1 MDTWQL
7 QDAKARLSELVR
19 RTGQYGPQAITVRG
33 KSEAVLL
40 SKEEFDRLS
49 RPKPSLLAFLR
60 DSPLAGVSLDIERDQ
75 SPNRPVD
82 L

>member
-7 QDAKARLSELVR
+7 QDAKARLSEVIR

-33 KSEAVLL
+33 KPEAVLL
-40 SKEEFDRLS
+40 SKKEFDRLS
-49 RPKPSLLAFLR
+49 RPKPSLVAFLR
-60 DSPLAGVSLDIERDQ
+60 NSPLAGVSLNFERDQ
-75 SPNRPVD
+75 SPDRPVD

>member
-7 QDAKARLSELVR
+7 QDAKARLSEVVR
-19 RTGQYGPQAITVRG
+19 RANKQGPQVISVRG
-33 KSEAVLL
+33 KPEVVML

-49 RPKPSLLAFLR
+49 RPKLSFADFLR
-60 DSPLAGVSLDIERDQ
+60 DSPLMGVSLDIERDQ
-75 SPNRPVD
+75 STDRPVN